1 MSLLTLN
8 TYRYLITLINPLL
21 RVYLRL
27 RALRGK
33 EDTSRLEERFGKASK
48 PRPDG
53 MLLWLHGASVGETVS
68 SLALARALL
77 KQEPDCTILITSGT
91 VTSAVMVEERI
102 RQMGLED
109 RILHQFI
116 PLDVPRWIRRFLGHW
131 RPDIAIIL
139 ETEIWPSLIA
149 ETDDAG
155 IPVILASAQLSE
167 RSFRFWSGTGR
178 RLGCVLFPK
187 IHTVFAVDQHH
198 AGKFSSLEYPPR
210 HVAVS
215 GSMKNTAEPLP
226 PVPPLQDQINAAA
239 DGRQIILLA
248 SSHEGEESL
257 FLDAMDMLG
266 NPEQFLGIIAPRHVD
281 RARTIQALISAR
293 GETAGLQ
300 SDENWPES
308 DQRLWIADRMGEM
321 GALFRV
327 ADVIVLGG
335 AFQPLGGH
343 NPMEAAALGKGVIS
357 GRHVFKNTS
366 AFNLLK
372 ERGGVIFAETA
383 ADIARAVTELITSET
398 KRNSLNQNAGNAW
411 HMMASKAD
419 ELAVQILQLA
429 KRKEP

>member
-1 MSLLTLN
+1 MNLLTLN
-8 TYRYLITLINPLL
+8 TYRFLITLIRPFLH
-21 RVYLRL
+21 VYLRL

-53 MLLWLHGASVGETVS
+53 MLHWLHGASVGETVS

-77 KQEPDCTILITSGT
+77 KHAPEATILITSGT
-91 VTSAVMVEERI
+91 VTSAVMVEERV
-102 RQMGLED
+102 RQMALED
-109 RILHQFI
+109 RIIHQFI

-131 RPDIAIIL
+131 QPDTAIIL

-155 IPVILASAQLSE
+155 IPVILASAQLSD

-178 RLGCVLFPK
+178 RLGRVLFPK

-198 AGKFSSLEYPPR
+198 AGKFSSLEHPPR
-210 HVAVS
+210 HVVIS

-248 SSHEGEESL
+248 SSHEGEETL

-266 NPEQFLGIIAPRHVD
+266 MPEQFLGIIAPRHID
-281 RARTIQALISAR
+281 RAQKIQTQISAR
-293 GETAGLQ
+293 GEMADLQ
-300 SDENWPES
+300 SEKIRPERH
-308 DQRLWIADRMGEM
+308 QRFWIADRMGEM
-321 GALFRV
+321 GGLFRV

-335 AFQPLGGH
+335 AFQSLGGH

-357 GRHVFKNTS
+357 GRHVFKNRT
-366 AFNLLK
+366 AFSLLK

-383 ADIARAVTELITSET
+383 ADIARAVTELTTSET
-398 KRNSLNQNAGNAW
+398 KRNSLNQNAGNTW
-411 HMMASKAD
+411 RMMAGKAD
-419 ELAVQILQLA
+419 DLAVQILQLA

>member
-1 MSLLTLN
+1 MNLLTLN
-8 TYRYLITLINPLL
+8 TYRFLITLIRPFLH
-21 RVYLRL
+21 VYLRL
-27 RALRGK
+27 RVLRGK

-77 KQEPDCTILITSGT
+77 KHAPEATILITSGT
-91 VTSAVMVEERI
+91 VTSAVMVEERV
-102 RQMGLED
+102 RQMALED
-109 RILHQFI
+109 RIIHQFI

-131 RPDIAIIL
+131 QPDTAIIL

-155 IPVILASAQLSE
+155 IPVILASAQFSD
-167 RSFRFWSGTGR
+167 RSFRFWSGAGR
-178 RLGCVLFPK
+178 RLGHVLFPK
-187 IHTVFAVDQHH
+187 IHTVYAVDQHH
-198 AGKFSSLEYPPR
+198 AGKFSSLEHPPR
-210 HVAVS
+210 HVVIS

-248 SSHEGEESL
+248 SSHEGEEIL

-266 NPEQFLGIIAPRHVD
+266 MPEQFLGIIAPRHVE
-281 RARTIQALISAR
+281 RAQKIQTQISAR
-293 GETAGLQ
+293 GEMADLQ
-300 SDENWPES
+300 SEKNRPERH
-308 DQRLWIADRMGEM
+308 QRFWIADRMGEM
-321 GALFRV
+321 GGLFRV

-335 AFQPLGGH
+335 AFQSLGGH

-357 GRHVFKNTS
+357 GRHVFKNRS
-366 AFNLLK
+366 AFSLLK

-383 ADIARAVTELITSET
+383 ADIARAVTELTTSET
-398 KRNSLNQNAGNAW
+398 KRNSLNQNAGNTW
-411 HMMASKAD
+411 RMMAGKAD
-419 ELAVQILQLA
+419 DLAVQILQFA

>member
-1 MSLLTLN
+1 MNLLTLN
-8 TYRYLITLINPLL
+8 TYRFLITLIRPFLH
-21 RVYLRL
+21 VYLRL

-53 MLLWLHGASVGETVS
+53 MLHWLHGASVGETVS

-77 KQEPDCTILITSGT
+77 KHAPEATILITSGT
-91 VTSAVMVEERI
+91 VTSAVMVEERV
-102 RQMGLED
+102 RQMALED
-109 RILHQFI
+109 RIIHQFI

-131 RPDIAIIL
+131 QPDTAIIL

-155 IPVILASAQLSE
+155 IPVILASAQLSD

-198 AGKFSSLEYPPR
+198 AGKFSSLEHPPR
-210 HVAVS
+210 HVVIS

-248 SSHEGEESL
+248 SSHEGEETL

-266 NPEQFLGIIAPRHVD
+266 MPEQFLGIIAPRHID
-281 RARTIQALISAR
+281 RAQKIQTQISAR
-293 GETAGLQ
+293 GEMADLQ
-300 SDENWPES
+300 SEKIRPERH
-308 DQRLWIADRMGEM
+308 QRFWIADRMGEM
-321 GALFRV
+321 GGLFRV

-335 AFQPLGGH
+335 AFQSLGGH

-357 GRHVFKNTS
+357 GRHVFKNRT
-366 AFNLLK
+366 AFSLLK

-383 ADIARAVTELITSET
+383 ADIARAVTELTTSET
-398 KRNSLNQNAGNAW
+398 KRNSLNQNAGNTW
-411 HMMASKAD
+411 RMMAGKAD
-419 ELAVQILQLA
+419 DLAVQILQLA